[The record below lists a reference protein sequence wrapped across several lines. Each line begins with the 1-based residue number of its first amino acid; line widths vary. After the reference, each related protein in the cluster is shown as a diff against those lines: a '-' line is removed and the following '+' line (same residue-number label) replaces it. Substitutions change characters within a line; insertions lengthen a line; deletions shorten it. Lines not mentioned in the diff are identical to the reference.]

1 MVTVN
6 RLNRGKSIHYTYTDL
21 MDSVILLVNNISSI
35 KKNLGCVK
43 GRITFVHLFFVEK
56 TLSQNDGE
64 GGSSSTEAVVG
75 AVVVVVL
82 LLGVILV
89 VVVCHRRGHPLPCLR
104 EGQGDQYVPI
114 LAYIKCHL
122 FTVQWLFCVLALSSI
137 M

>member
-1 MVTVN
+1 
-6 RLNRGKSIHYTYTDL
+6 

-104 EGQGDQYVPI
+104 EGQENQKTFEI
-114 LAYIKCHL
+114 FLTKRKLIKCNFFHSYKLLTLFSLYLYTSKHFNGSLTHL
-122 FTVQWLFCVLALSSI
+122 HR
-137 M
+137 

>member
-1 MVTVN
+1 
-6 RLNRGKSIHYTYTDL
+6 

-104 EGQGDQYVPI
+104 EGQENQYVPI
-114 LAYIKCHL
+114 LAYIKCHS
-122 FTVQWLFCVLALSSI
+122 FTVQWLFCELTLCSI